1 MGVRKKMKNTKKDY
15 NLLKKAAEKTEKL
28 TRKVENW
35 NSTEEIRKWR
45 EKRH

>member
-1 MGVRKKMKNTKKDY
+1 MKTRETKKDY

-28 TRKVENW
+28 SRKAENW
-35 NSTEEIRKWR
+35 NSIEEIRKWR